1 MATLEQQLRDK
12 DELLEKMTAL
22 LEGANSAKGQ
32 LEDTVLLLKST
43 VDKYDN
49 KVKASIE
56 EIHKG
61 NGYIEQLS
69 SELQAAKAKVKL
81 KATIIRQQEQL
92 LCDAPAPPPPASLVI
107 WLVPPARLLLARLLV
122 VHSHL
127 PVPLLDADR

>member
-92 LCDAPAPPPPASLVI
+92 LCDAPASPASLVL

-127 PVPLLDADR
+127 PVLLLDADR

>member
-92 LCDAPAPPPPASLVI
+92 LCGAPLPPLHPASRAPP
-107 WLVPPARLLLARLLV
+107 
-122 VHSHL
+122 
-127 PVPLLDADR
+127 